1 MYFQFL
7 TEDKSTEVLVEQ
19 IMNKLK
25 EAYPQKE
32 LFYDIKS
39 FHGIGHLK
47 KQGNAQQQKT
57 GMLLN
62 DLFPIMRGIGK
73 ALLQVEH
80 AVIIVIMDN
89 DKNDKTAFRN
99 ELNQMAVSNMVLAD
113 HEFCIAV
120 KEMEAWLLGDVKAIE
135 AAYPNAR
142 KSAWKEYEQDGICDT
157 WEVLANAIYPGG
169 LTELRKKAAGTYKQ
183 IGIVKCEWARMIGAQ
198 MSLTE
203 NASPSYHFFVESL
216 TKRIE
221 TTC

>member
-25 EAYPQKE
+25 DAYPEKE

-47 KQGNAQQQKT
+47 MRGNVQQQKT
-57 GMLLN
+57 GKLLN

-80 AVIIVIMDN
+80 AAIIVILDN
-89 DKNDKTAFRN
+89 DKNDRTAFQN
-99 ELNQMAVSNMVLAD
+99 ELNHMAVSNMIFAD

-135 AAYPNAR
+135 AAYPNVR

-157 WEVLANAIYPGG
+157 WEVLANAVYPGG
-169 LTELRKKAAGTYKQ
+169 LAELRKKAAGAYKQ
-183 IGIVKCEWARMIGAQ
+183 IGIAKCEWARLIGAQ

-203 NASPSYHFFVESL
+203 NASPSFHFFVESL

-221 TTC
+221 TA

>member
-25 EAYPQKE
+25 DAYPEKE

-47 KQGNAQQQKT
+47 MRGNVQQQKT
-57 GMLLN
+57 GKLLN

-80 AVIIVIMDN
+80 AAIIVILDN
-89 DKNDKTAFRN
+89 DKNDRTAFQN
-99 ELNQMAVSNMVLAD
+99 ELNHMAVSNMIFAD

-120 KEMEAWLLGDVKAIE
+120 KEMEAWLLGDVKASDIVGCHGYGLFHLVADPVGRGGDLVGSQGYVGE
-135 AAYPNAR
+135 LHAVIAQSHVAQGFV
-142 KSAWKEYEQDGICDT
+142 SA
-157 WEVLANAIYPGG
+157 
-169 LTELRKKAAGTYKQ
+169 
-183 IGIVKCEWARMIGAQ
+183 
-198 MSLTE
+198 
-203 NASPSYHFFVESL
+203 
-216 TKRIE
+216 
-221 TTC
+221 

>member
-7 TEDKSTEVLVEQ
+7 TEDKSTETFVEQ

-25 EAYPQKE
+25 EAYPKKD

-47 KQGNAQQQKT
+47 KSGNVQEQRT
-57 GMLLN
+57 GKLLN
-62 DLFPIMRGIGK
+62 DLFPIMRGMGK
-73 ALLQVEH
+73 ALWGVEH
-80 AVIIVIMDN
+80 AAIIVILDN
-89 DKNDKTAFRN
+89 DKNDKVAFRN
-99 ELNQMAVSNMVLAD
+99 ELNQMAVSNMILTD

-135 AAYPNAR
+135 AAYPNVR

-157 WEVLANAIYPGG
+157 WEVLANAVYPGG
-169 LTELRKKAAGTYKQ
+169 LATLKKKAEGAYTL
-183 IGIVKCEWARMIGAQ
+183 IGIAKCEWAKLIGAQ
-198 MSLTE
+198 MSLTG
-203 NASPSYHFFVESL
+203 NASPSYQFFVDSL

-221 TTC
+221 TA